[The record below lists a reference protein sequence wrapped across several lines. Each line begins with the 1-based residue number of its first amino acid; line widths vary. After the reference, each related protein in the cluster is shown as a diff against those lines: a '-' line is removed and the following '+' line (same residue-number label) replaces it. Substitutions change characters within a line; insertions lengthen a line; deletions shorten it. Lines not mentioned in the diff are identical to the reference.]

1 MPFAGYPDF
10 AACIADNGD
19 KSSPEAFCAWLEHNV
34 TGAWPGEMTAGL
46 PAEIATIFWAAF
58 GDTHDKTAIDRAV
71 AAIAT
76 DYVRRN
82 GAWLK
87 VSQNTQLKTRRVEGV
102 EVFATG
108 THNGDKYTIDDLD
121 IMVSA
126 FQSLKGRL
134 DPPLKIGHTSDE
146 FNLSLAK
153 HLKIPIEL
161 LTGDGGNG
169 AMALGWVSSLRREGK
184 VLVADFADVP
194 EPIARLI
201 QSKAFNKVS
210 SEVIF
215 DYKDG
220 KENYRRV
227 LCGVALL
234 GAQLPAV
241 KDIKGLDKSA
251 IFTQQKKEGLKIYD
265 YEGGKVGM
273 KTLLKFLGLAE
284 DAPEE
289 KVFEAVKAKYDMMAA
304 MAKLLGLPETATPD
318 EIMAKMKEAMMAGEA
333 DKGKMTKQF
342 TDLQATVTSLT
353 SQVAQAKKEKR
364 LMEFTA
370 KAGEWKAI
378 AGKPEDM
385 AAELVALEEQNP
397 KLAEAMVKRYEDMN
411 KSLVAAG
418 VLSLKGTAKGT
429 DNGTSEAEKKI
440 HEYEEKG
447 LSHEKAVLKLA
458 DESPK
463 LFRQYQAD
471 NIIKGGNDAE

>member
-1 MPFAGYPDF
+1 LPFAGYPDF
-10 AACIADNGD
+10 AACVADNGD
-19 KSSPEAFCAWLEHNV
+19 KSSPEGFCAWLEHNV
-34 TGAWPGEMTAGL
+34 TGAWPGDMTAGL
-46 PAEIATIFWAAF
+46 PDETAKIFWAAF
-58 GDTHDKTAIDRAV
+58 GDTHDKTAIDRAS
-71 AAIAT
+71 AAIA
-76 DYVRRN
+76 DDFIRRN
-82 GAWLK
+82 GTWVK
-87 VSQNTQLKTRRVEGV
+87 VSKNAQLKTRRVEGV
-102 EVFATG
+102 EIFATG
-108 THNGDKYTIDDLD
+108 THNGDKYTVEDLD

-153 HLKIPIEL
+153 QMKIPVNL
-161 LTGDGGNG
+161 LTGDEGNG
-169 AMALGWVSSLRREGK
+169 AMAFGWVSSLRREGK

-194 EPIARLI
+194 EAIANLI
-201 QSKAFNKVS
+201 KSKSFNKVS

-241 KDIKGLDKSA
+241 KEIKGLDKSA
-251 IFTQQKKEGLKIYD
+251 VFTQQMKGAKIID
-265 YEGGKVGM
+265 YEAKGETEM
-273 KTLLKFLGLAE
+273 KTVLKLLGLAE
-284 DAPEE
+284 DTPEE
-289 KVFEAVKAKYDMMAA
+289 KVFEAVKAKYDMMAE
-304 MAKLLGLPETATPD
+304 MAKLLGLPEIATPD
-318 EIMAKMKEAMMAGEA
+318 EIMAKMKEAMAGAGEGA
-333 DKGKMTKQF
+333 KMTKQF
-342 TDLQATVTSLT
+342 ADIQTTVATLT
-353 SQVAQAKKEKR
+353 AQVAQAKKEKR
-364 LMEFTA
+364 LLEFTA

-385 AAELVALEEQNP
+385 AAELVALDEQNP

-418 VLSLKGTAKGT
+418 VLSLKGTVKGN

-447 LSHEKAVLKLA
+447 LSHAKAVLKLA
-458 DESPK
+458 DDNTT
-463 LFRQYQAD
+463 LFRQYQAE
-471 NIIKGGNDAE
+471 NIIKGGDNDGE